1 MDIIQQIM
9 IILTE
14 LIERIRDIFAFVNSQ
29 FLPPPDEEITDE
41 KDYLKKQEK
50 R

>member
-9 IILTE
+9 LILME

-29 FLPPPDEEITDE
+29 FLPLPDDE
-41 KDYLKKQEK
+41 DNKENDYLKNQ
-50 R
+50 